1 MGPTCH
7 SPSSLSLSL
16 SLSFSPP
23 LPRPCPLRPAP
34 THLSAAHPPPPLS
47 LRAPTSA
54 SRAEVRRPPSDPA
67 GFRKQGLASSGEEAG
82 ISSGG
87 GAPAASD
94 LQRGELRRHP
104 FSPSPA
110 GACLPCSS
118 LVDFSSR
125 AGGGSEV
132 GSGLLPRR
140 LRPLSRHVPEQRR
153 RCVLEA
159 LLRRRR

>member
-1 MGPTCH
+1 M
-7 SPSSLSLSL
+7 SLSLL
-16 SLSFSPP
+16 PLPLPLPLFFSPSP
-23 LPRPCPLRPAP
+23 P
-34 THLSAAHPPPPLS
+34 TLSAPPGAHPPLRRPSSPPLS
-47 LRAPTSA
+47 LRAPASA